1 VERLAESAL
10 STLVNT
16 FSLSGNSPQTR
27 QQIPP
32 QQKPSIPTL
41 DFVPSTEQ
49 ECTLATIIQRLEMEN
64 ELLRRRAIELQ
75 AANVLN
81 EAYCAVLQEQLA
93 FKEEKG
99 KKKTASG
106 RLMGDG
112 MPVLLTGDDFYE
124 RVVQWEKSQEEAA
137 AAKTNRKAAKVMRD
151 SRLADWIKK
160 CDERTAEIK
169 RIEERWEKAKEEWN
183 EEKEKWKRDKTAGL
197 NVPAHVAKLKP
208 KQGPLPKAIP
218 RPTIKRQSPTANKP
232 SSESLEQFDGYSSSN
247 GDSAD

>member
-1 VERLAESAL
+1 MGHTYNSSFTGSPSSIKSHLLSISLYDETPDKVILPQIPQSVHQGIDDAVEHLAESAL

-16 FSLSGNSPQTR
+16 FSLPGNSPQTR

-81 EAYCAVLQEQLA
+81 EAYCAVLREQLA

-106 RLMGDG
+106 RLMGD
-112 MPVLLTGDDFYE
+112 
-124 RVVQWEKSQEEAA
+124 
-137 AAKTNRKAAKVMRD
+137 
-151 SRLADWIKK
+151 
-160 CDERTAEIK
+160 EIK

-197 NVPAHVAKLKP
+197 NVPACFAKLKP
-208 KQGPLPKAIP
+208 KRGPLPKAIP

-232 SSESLEQFDGYSSSN
+232 SSESPEQFDGYSSSN
-247 GDSAD
+247 GDSADAGR